1 VKKANIALGILAS
14 IPFIALIIFGCA
26 VGYFSKS
33 RITHRA
39 LGGPRAVVEVDESY
53 RSRGFIGIQFESV
66 PDADAVRLGIN
77 GGVMV
82 ESVIAEGPADVAGIA
97 VGDYLV
103 AVDGNPIDSKL
114 DFSSECV
121 FWKPDQIVK
130 LTVVRGGTEAPV
142 ERVVECRLVSFD
154 DIQELMPDSQ
164 DRP

>member
-14 IPFIALIIFGCA
+14 IPFIALIILGCA

-39 LGGPRAVVEVDESY
+39 LGGPRAIVQVDESY
-53 RSRGFIGIQFESV
+53 LRRGFIGIQFESV
-66 PDADAVRLGIN
+66 LEADAERIGIK

-82 ESVIAEGPADVAGIA
+82 TSVIAESPADLSGIA

-121 FWKPDQIVK
+121 FWKSDQVDK
-130 LTVVRGGTEAPV
+130 LTVVRDVADTPV
-142 ERVVECRLVSFD
+142 ERIVECRLISFD
-154 DIQELMPDSQ
+154 DMQELMADSV
-164 DRP
+164 DFP